1 MDVITGIEK
10 IIIWKKTSLIRKF
23 LLMTLIVSIQLLIAF
38 FIFYLGGTKNSYVY
52 LELSVIILGGF
63 VLGPLGGALL
73 GLTGGF
79 FLGPVMPADTTT
91 MLMQEKASWLF
102 RLFFY
107 IFTGYISG
115 VVIEYLL
122 NIIDRLSSITLYNPI
137 TKLPNKNY
145 FENMTRDYYFD
156 ERIAVIKF
164 EEYHKMIENLG
175 IDYATDFINKIS
187 DIFVKIFNEKNKNNK
202 EQNVFHLEEDKFA
215 IIFSD
220 SEMKNNFKVVYKTFY
235 KAIKEKNVI
244 YFPSYFIGISPRT
257 GSNTEVLQKAEIA
270 RRSARKNLKFYEI
283 YSPEL
288 SEQLNKNFDLSLE
301 IPRAINNR
309 EFFLTYHPKINLKS
323 SEVEGV
329 EALIR
334 WLHPEKGLIP
344 PDAFIPYIEKTSMIN
359 TVTEWVIKTAF
370 FEIKSMEKEN
380 INTNFSVNIPLK
392 ILENP
397 KIIRYIEAYKRN
409 PLSIYKLELEI
420 LERDNVENFKKT
432 ASAMKDLKKLGINF
446 SLDDY
451 GTGYSTLSYMQ
462 QLPFD
467 RIKIDRMF
475 IKDIENDES
484 MRELVQSTIDIGHTL
499 GMEVVAEGVETIKAV
514 EILQNMG
521 CDYAQG
527 YHYAKPM
534 TYPEF
539 IRWYKDYNSTEKS
552 S

>member
-1 MDVITGIEK
+1 MGLMDVITGIEK

-187 DIFVKIFNEKNKNNK
+187 DIFVKIFNEKIRITRNK
-202 EQNVFHLEEDKFA
+202 
-215 IIFSD
+215 
-220 SEMKNNFKVVYKTFY
+220 M
-235 KAIKEKNVI
+235 
-244 YFPSYFIGISPRT
+244 
-257 GSNTEVLQKAEIA
+257 
-270 RRSARKNLKFYEI
+270 
-283 YSPEL
+283 YSIW
-288 SEQLNKNFDLSLE
+288 K
-301 IPRAINNR
+301 R
-309 EFFLTYHPKINLKS
+309 INLQ
-323 SEVEGV
+323 
-329 EALIR
+329 L
-334 WLHPEKGLIP
+334 
-344 PDAFIPYIEKTSMIN
+344 
-359 TVTEWVIKTAF
+359 F
-370 FEIKSMEKEN
+370 FQIQK
-380 INTNFSVNIPLK
+380 
-392 ILENP
+392 
-397 KIIRYIEAYKRN
+397 
-409 PLSIYKLELEI
+409 
-420 LERDNVENFKKT
+420 
-432 ASAMKDLKKLGINF
+432 
-446 SLDDY
+446 
-451 GTGYSTLSYMQ
+451 
-462 QLPFD
+462 
-467 RIKIDRMF
+467 
-475 IKDIENDES
+475 
-484 MRELVQSTIDIGHTL
+484 
-499 GMEVVAEGVETIKAV
+499 
-514 EILQNMG
+514 
-521 CDYAQG
+521 
-527 YHYAKPM
+527 
-534 TYPEF
+534 
-539 IRWYKDYNSTEKS
+539 
-552 S
+552 

>member
-1 MDVITGIEK
+1 MI
-10 IIIWKKTSLIRKF
+10 F
-23 LLMTLIVSIQLLIAF
+23 IVSIQLLIAF
-38 FIFYLGGTKNSYVY
+38 FIFYSGGTKNSYVY
-52 LELSVIILGGF
+52 LELSAIIIGGF
-63 VLGPLGGALL
+63 VLGPFGGAFL
-73 GLTGGF
+73 GITGGF
-79 FLGPVMPADTTT
+79 FLGPFMPADTTT

-122 NIIDRLSSITLYNPI
+122 NIIDRLSSITLYNPV

-145 FENMTRDYYFD
+145 FENMARDYHPD
-156 ERIAVIKF
+156 EHIAVIKF
-164 EEYHKMIENLG
+164 EEYPKMIENLG
-175 IDYATDFINKIS
+175 LDYAKDFIHKIS
-187 DIFVKIFNEKNKNNK
+187 DIFVKIFNKKDVNDKQ
-202 EQNVFHLEEDKFA
+202 QNVFHLEEDKFA

-220 SEMKNNFKVVYKTFY
+220 SEMKDNFKVVYKTFY
-235 KAIKEKNVI
+235 KAIKEKNMA
-244 YFPSYFIGISPRT
+244 YFPSYFIGISPWS

-270 RRSARKNLKFYEI
+270 RRSARKNLNFYEV
-283 YSPEL
+283 YYPEL
-288 SEQLNKNFDLSLE
+288 SEHLNKNFDLSLE

-323 SEVEGV
+323 GEVEGV

-334 WLHPEKGLIP
+334 WRHPEKGLIP

-370 FEIKSMEKEN
+370 SEIKNMEKED

-392 ILENP
+392 ILENS
-397 KIIRYIEAYKRN
+397 KIKKYIEAYKIN
-409 PLSIYKLELEI
+409 SLPLYKLELEI
-420 LERDNVENFKKT
+420 LERDNVDNFKET

-462 QLPFD
+462 KLPFD
-467 RIKIDRMF
+467 IIKIDRMF
-475 IKDIENDES
+475 IKDIETNER
-484 MRELVQSTIDIGHTL
+484 MRALVQSTIDIGHTL
-499 GMEVVAEGVETIKAV
+499 GMEVVAEGVETIKSV

-521 CDYAQG
+521 CDFAQG

-534 TYPEF
+534 TYLEF
-539 IRWYKDYNSTEKS
+539 IRWHKDYNSTEKLA
-552 S
+552 